1 MIAQNSCRIAT
12 VVFLLLAVVGA
23 FQPAYVKPA
32 LSSHRNSGRTV
43 SVSRLLSKGD
53 IPGFEEDINPED
65 LSAGEDYK
73 GSVDWDA
80 EWKKVATEQKKPG
93 SGVKDPYKGDVEKA
107 AIKVRN
113 AAQSQLNKVE
123 RELIKNKPDIK
134 SLQGDWKFW
143 IGILAIISV
152 AAALISASGQT
163 QSYSNES
170 FYV

>member
-1 MIAQNSCRIAT
+1 MIAQNTCRIAT

-32 LSSHRNSGRTV
+32 LCSYRNSCRTV

-53 IPGFEEDINPED
+53 SPSFEEDINPED
-65 LSAGEDYK
+65 LSPGEDYQ

-80 EWKKVATEQKKPG
+80 EWKKVATKQTKPS
-93 SGVKDPYKGDVEKA
+93 SGIQDPYKGDVEKA

-123 RELIKNKPDIK
+123 RELIKNKPDIR
-134 SLQGDWKFW
+134 SLQGDWKVTT
-143 IGILAIISV
+143 L
-152 AAALISASGQT
+152 LCLH
-163 QSYSNES
+163 
-170 FYV
+170 